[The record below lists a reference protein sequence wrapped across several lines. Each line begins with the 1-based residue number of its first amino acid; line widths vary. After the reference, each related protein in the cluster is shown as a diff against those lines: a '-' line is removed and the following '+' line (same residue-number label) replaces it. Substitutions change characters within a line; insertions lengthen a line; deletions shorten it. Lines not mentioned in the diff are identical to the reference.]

1 MTTAVQT
8 EVLPAEYQGLGSRE
22 LEERTAA
29 AKRVL
34 GSRLVILGHHYQRD
48 EVIKFADFRGDSLKL
63 SQQAA
68 EQTDAEYIV
77 FAGVHFMAESADIL
91 SQPHQKVILPD
102 LDAGCSMADMAD
114 IDQVEDCWEQLEDVT
129 DQKIVPITYVNS
141 AASLKAFCGRNDG
154 AACTSSNARKILEWA
169 RTRGEKALFFPD
181 EHLGRNTAAQMGVAL
196 DRMVV
201 WDPEENLGGNTSES
215 VRDAEII
222 LWKGYCSVHQ
232 HFTVQQIEKARKD
245 YPGCRVIVH
254 PECAYEVVQ
263 AADDSGS
270 TEYIIRAVTEG
281 GPGRTWVIGTEIHL
295 VNRLDKELPDR
306 RAIFLDDCVCMCSTM
321 YRIGPENL
329 LWVLETLVAGR
340 VVNQITVDHETREW
354 ALVALERMLENS

>member
-1 MTTAVQT
+1 MPFLTQT
-8 EVLPAEYQGLGSRE
+8 EALPEEYQGLGARE

-29 AKRVL
+29 AKKAL

-68 EQTDAEYIV
+68 QTDAEFIV
-77 FAGVHFMAESADIL
+77 FAGVHFMAETADIL
-91 SQPHQKVILPD
+91 TRPHQKVILPD
-102 LDAGCSMADMAD
+102 LGAGCSMADMAD
-114 IDQVEDCWEQLEDVT
+114 IDQVEECWEQLADAT
-129 DQKIVPITYVNS
+129 DEKIVPITYINS

-154 AACTSSNARKILEWA
+154 AVCTSSNAGKILAWA
-169 RTRGEKALFFPD
+169 WQHGQKALFFPD
-181 EHLGRNTAAQMGVAL
+181 EHLGRNTAVKMGVPL

-201 WDPEENLGGNTSES
+201 WDPREDTGGLARQA
-215 VRDAEII
+215 VKDARII

-232 HFTVQQIEKARKD
+232 HFTVQQISNARRE

-270 TEYIIRAVTEG
+270 TEYIIKAVTKAA
-281 GPGRTWVIGTEIHL
+281 PGTTWVVGTEIHL
-295 VNRLDKELPDR
+295 VNRLSKELPDR
-306 RAIFLDDCVCMCSTM
+306 TVLFLDDCVCMCSTM
-321 YRIGPENL
+321 YRIDPEHL
-329 LWVLETLVAGR
+329 LWVLENLVRGR
-340 VVNQITVDHETREW
+340 VVNQITVDEETRKW
-354 ALVALERMLENS
+354 ALIALDRMLKNA